1 MKNRCGGKD
10 MPGSSDI
17 LSKERAMDLSD
28 PERDNFLSGD
38 SSICCSYV
46 TSVPAAA
53 VTVTVAVAVAVAD
66 LFHGRYSGA
75 EAE

>member
-1 MKNRCGGKD
+1 

-53 VTVTVAVAVAVAD
+53 VTVTVAVAD
-66 LFHGRYSGA
+66 LFHCRYSGA